1 MRQKTG
7 WWKENI
13 SFVVFVVLLSLL
25 VVASGVIVALKQ
37 MRGENE
43 SVLNVSIG
51 NGTTSGEYTIEE
63 LHMKPGESVEYTL
76 KIQADVTGKYAL
88 KWHFTTTGACNMQEY
103 VIVEIET
110 EQESIAVQ
118 SLHTL
123 LGGEEIEWETSLTAG
138 EEAQGTLRYVMPLS
152 VGNEAQGTEAN
163 FSFSISSVM
172 V

>member
-1 MRQKTG
+1 
-7 WWKENI
+7 
-13 SFVVFVVLLSLL
+13 
-25 VVASGVIVALKQ
+25 
-37 MRGENE
+37 
-43 SVLNVSIG
+43 
-51 NGTTSGEYTIEE
+51 
-63 LHMKPGESVEYTL
+63 
-76 KIQADVTGKYAL
+76 
-88 KWHFTTTGACNMQEY
+88 MQEY

-138 EEAQGTLRYVMPLS
+138 EEAQVTLRYVMPLS